1 MKKRRT
7 YSRNAEIDRLYD
19 IADELDGISLDL
31 DNHASI
37 VSEEAFSRI
46 IGQLRELVR
55 NSNEYELKRIF
66 EDLSYTLDTNLL
78 NVKLEEQYK
87 YCHDTVREMAAC
99 VRRQKDYVRNIRNYG
114 NFSYHG
120 TMLYYKGIKLELP
133 DQQKGILSLMIE
145 ADNNTI
151 KADEIKDRLSINEN
165 NVSEAVRKLKT
176 LLQKQCGL
184 NPNESI
190 VGSGKSPR
198 TYKLDVHL

>member
-1 MKKRRT
+1 MEKRRT

-19 IADELDGISLDL
+19 IADELDEISLDF

-37 VSEEAFSRI
+37 VSEEAFNRI

-78 NVKLEEQYK
+78 NVKLEERYK